1 MASLYRKFE
10 TNILE
15 TKNLDIER
23 IEVLSDF
30 KDDCCKIFENKHSK
44 IITCANG
51 VCSLFIENINET
63 ITLNSSKTS
72 IYLDK
77 KLNFEIKDFNNETK
91 IIIQYLLEG
100 ENYAQ

>member
-1 MASLYRKFE
+1 MASLYRKFD

-15 TKNLDIER
+15 KENLDIER
-23 IEVLSDF
+23 IEVLSNL
-30 KDDCCKIFENKHSK
+30 KDDCCKISENEHFK

-51 VCSLFIENINET
+51 VCSLFIENIDEA
-63 ITLNSSKTS
+63 ITLNSSETS
-72 IYLDK
+72 VYLDK
-77 KLNFEIKDFNNETK
+77 KLNFEIKDYNDETK

>member
-1 MASLYRKFE
+1 MASLYRKFD

-15 TKNLDIER
+15 KENLDIGR
-23 IEVLSDF
+23 IEVLSNL
-30 KDDCCKIFENKHSK
+30 KDDYCKISENEHFK

-51 VCSLFIENINET
+51 VCGLFIENINET
-63 ITLNSSKTS
+63 ITLNSSETS
-72 IYLDK
+72 VYLDK
-77 KLNFEIKDFNNETK
+77 KLDFEIKDYNDETK